1 MASAYAKRL
10 WLEEDLGDDYR
21 WCVPRVLLLDG
32 KMQST
37 EADEQLYHELL
48 VHPAM
53 LHHHHPRTVF
63 IMGGGEGATAREV
76 LRHSS
81 VQQVV
86 MVDIDKVVTDFCA
99 RHLLRNTA
107 AFADPRLTLIN
118 DDARSQLESWPGTF
132 DVIIGD
138 LADPLEGGPCYQL
151 YTQLH
156 GDLELLWIMKR
167 QRLCNAMVVQE
178 FYETVVRRKLAPGGI
193 FVTQSGPAGLLS
205 AKEVFSTIHRT
216 VSSVFPTVVPYAQH
230 IPSFC
235 ECWGFNLAFS
245 HASTRPL
252 TPREFDEAAAARIS
266 GELVHVDGATF
277 AGTAMLS
284 KTVRKAL
291 AEETQVYTTD
301 NLKFIH
307 GTGVNAACSSPPS
320 SALATSC
327 GTHPCGSP
335 PKAFPVRVSCLDAPA
350 SPTASSTVSSASL
363 SACWEGLPG
372 SSRDMEGMSLPNG
385 HGTVN
390 GHGSASEHSMANGH
404 STVISPANAQGNGSA
419 SVHELSN
426 GQARANGH
434 GPAAA
439 HSLSSPLLCLS
450 SKAVAESG

>member
-21 WCVPRVLLLDG
+21 WSYRVTRVLFSGKSEFQEIDLVDTPTWGKVLLLDG

-151 YTQLH
+151 YT
-156 GDLELLWIMKR
+156 
-167 QRLCNAMVVQE
+167 QE

-327 GTHPCGSP
+327 GTHSCGSP

-390 GHGSASEHSMANGH
+390 GHVLANGHGSAIEHSMANGH
-404 STVISPANAQGNGSA
+404 STVIGPANAEGDGNA

-426 GQARANGH
+426 N
-434 GPAAA
+434 
-439 HSLSSPLLCLS
+439 
-450 SKAVAESG
+450 